1 MARRL
6 LRPDL
11 GQGPVGRGEEPQRV
25 GRGKEQPPGQDQDPV
40 GTEVLEVLPEGL
52 DGQQMFLEQKVK
64 VDGDVSLLMR
74 MNEFFGE

>member
-1 MARRL
+1 M
-6 LRPDL
+6 DI
-11 GQGPVGRGEEPQRV
+11 VT
-25 GRGKEQPPGQDQDPV
+25 GKA
-40 GTEVLEVLPEGL
+40 